1 MLAAV
6 VDRYGPPEVVA
17 VREVPDP
24 APPGPGQVLVRVH
37 ATSVNSGDAR
47 IRGARFPWG
56 FGLPARLAFG
66 LRGPRRPVLG
76 GVYSGVVVALGP
88 GVPHLREG
96 EQVAGMTGPRMG
108 AHAELA
114 VVPANRLTALP
125 AGVSHEDAAGI
136 LFGATTARYFLADT
150 PVGPTARVLVIG
162 ASGAVGTAAVQLAAL
177 AGAQVTGVCSA
188 ANADLVTDL
197 GADQVLDYSTHP
209 PTELPRGGFDVVVDA
224 VGTLST
230 AQGRSLLTRHGVL
243 CLVAADLSQTIAA
256 SLAGGSV
263 RAGAASEDPA
273 DMAAVL
279 DLVADGR
286 VRVVRGEPGGLEDV
300 VSAHRLVDSGRKVGS
315 GVLRVVAR

>member
-188 ANADLVTDL
+188 AKRRPRHRPRRRPGPRLLHASAD
-197 GADQVLDYSTHP
+197 GAAPGRLRR
-209 PTELPRGGFDVVVDA
+209 RGGRRGHPLD
-224 VGTLST
+224 
-230 AQGRSLLTRHGVL
+230 
-243 CLVAADLSQTIAA
+243 
-256 SLAGGSV
+256 
-263 RAGAASEDPA
+263 RAGAVPTD
-273 DMAAVL
+273 
-279 DLVADGR
+279 
-286 VRVVRGEPGGLEDV
+286 
-300 VSAHRLVDSGRKVGS
+300 
-315 GVLRVVAR
+315 

>member
-1 MLAAV
+1 M
-6 VDRYGPPEVVA
+6 
-17 VREVPDP
+17 
-24 APPGPGQVLVRVH
+24 
-37 ATSVNSGDAR
+37 
-47 IRGARFPWG
+47 
-56 FGLPARLAFG
+56 
-66 LRGPRRPVLG
+66 
-76 GVYSGVVVALGP
+76 
-88 GVPHLREG
+88 
-96 EQVAGMTGPRMG
+96 
-108 AHAELA
+108 
-114 VVPANRLTALP
+114 
-125 AGVSHEDAAGI
+125 
-136 LFGATTARYFLADT
+136 
-150 PVGPTARVLVIG
+150 
-162 ASGAVGTAAVQLAAL
+162 
-177 AGAQVTGVCSA
+177 
-188 ANADLVTDL
+188 
-197 GADQVLDYSTHP
+197 
-209 PTELPRGGFDVVVDA
+209 VDA